1 MDRHVHSF
9 SSSPTQGTRTRVRTR
24 AHTHTH
30 TPSHICSFLRS
41 REDKE
46 GRWEGMGATGQQA
59 PNGLE
64 VGDVL
69 LKRQDR
75 KGSGLGA
82 DGREECGR

>member
-1 MDRHVHSF
+1 MSIPPLPPPPWAQENV
-9 SSSPTQGTRTRVRTR
+9 GAR

-46 GRWEGMGATGQQA
+46 GRREGMGATGQQA

-75 KGSGLGA
+75 KGSGPGA
-82 DGREECGR
+82 DGQEECGR